1 MRVGP
6 PLTLN
11 QPEGLYYAK
20 TRNHFGLTRICHPAL
35 AGEPGTGNWLFEVC
49 SYLRFKAYVSVA

>member
-1 MRVGP
+1 MTGGVGSDAGRA

-20 TRNHFGLTRICHPAL
+20 TRNHFGLARICHPAL
-35 AGEPGTGNWLFEVC
+35 AVEPRYGELAVRGVK
-49 SYLRFKAYVSVA
+49 RQD